1 MRAWVRAP
9 TIARMTTPKGIA
21 LVGLLLGSLLA
32 CGDESETSDAADDA
46 DGELIMEEASELA
59 LADDPGDEPSYTLRP
74 KMTVSTIVLERYGSR
89 HYTRV
94 VLLHNDIKDAS
105 RLPIGKVINTPDLE
119 LMLKE
124 EPGLFRRAKPEVE
137 ALLEIRRAFMA
148 LEAELEP
155 VVAAAADKMQIK
167 VPDALVQKLST
178 LSERLEAVGESLAAE
193 REDTK
198 KPPTKMIASVLE
210 AAAIFDQLAKGEM
223 MDESFDVGQIHKRLG
238 NAMADAMIWARV
250 ERR

>member
-1 MRAWVRAP
+1 
-9 TIARMTTPKGIA
+9 MTTPKGIA
-21 LVGLLLGSLLA
+21 LVGLLLAAPLA
-32 CGDESETSDAADDA
+32 CGDEEATSVAAAADA

-59 LADDPGDEPSYTLRP
+59 LADDPGDQQSYTLRP

-105 RLPIGKVINTPDLE
+105 RLPIGKVIKTPDLGVI
-119 LMLKE
+119 LKE
-124 EPGLFRRAKPEVE
+124 EPGLFRRAKTELE

-148 LEAELEP
+148 LEAELEA
-155 VVAAAADKMQIK
+155 VVASATDKMQIK
-167 VPDALVQKLST
+167 VPDVMGAKLLT
-178 LSERLEAVGESLAAE
+178 LSKRLEAVGEQLAAE

-198 KPPTKMIASVLE
+198 KSPTKMIASVFE
-210 AAAIFDQLAKGEM
+210 AAAIFEQLANGEM
-223 MDESFDVGQIHKRLG
+223 MDESFDAGQIHKRLG